1 MRRVTVREKD
11 EVKQLKAVLLGNS
24 SEIEVLQNLVEG
36 FPSREVR
43 LRGLGRG
50 RFLRTE
56 GRIDRLAD
64 NPTAG
69 VCGALGSGEVPEQGC
84 SDADSGGSCQRCNGR
99 A

>member
-24 SEIEVLQNLVEG
+24 SKIEVLQNLVEG

-43 LRGLGRG
+43 LRGLRRR

-56 GRIDRLAD
+56 GRIA
-64 NPTAG
+64 
-69 VCGALGSGEVPEQGC
+69 
-84 SDADSGGSCQRCNGR
+84 
-99 A
+99 